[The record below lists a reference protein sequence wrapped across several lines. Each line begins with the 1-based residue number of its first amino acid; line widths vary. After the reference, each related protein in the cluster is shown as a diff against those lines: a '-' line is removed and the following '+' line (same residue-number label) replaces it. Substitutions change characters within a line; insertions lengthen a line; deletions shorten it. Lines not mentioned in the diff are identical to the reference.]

1 MTLNREI
8 DALKRLAYVHKE
20 LNAKTLD
27 GTLTDLSFF
36 ERSSKL
42 FEPLIESNVKVN
54 DNLKELEKGIKQQNM
69 PSVLESENRNR
80 IPEVRLTSK
89 KSFTEETGG
98 NSWFKLDK
106 DGNYYMACDKTE
118 TPRFKA
124 IDGKIIFSKDNNDC
138 IVDVTEG
145 LSELLFVKEF
155 DKTKVRKEDVE
166 QYYRLYGQLGV
177 KEGNSKRA
185 RQIHKSFPSID
196 REHFIKGGTGLEPK
210 VPRHRRCFNMDK
222 TIPDTLEGIRDRI
235 QVLLASKSFG
245 QENVNTE
252 LSNLIKYLQN
262 KNERLSR

>member
-1 MTLNREI
+1 ME
-8 DALKRLAYVHKE
+8 RLTHVRKE

-27 GTLTDLSFF
+27 RTLTDLSFF

-54 DNLKELEKGIKQQNM
+54 DNLQELEKGIKQQNM
-69 PSVLESENRNR
+69 LLGEPLVRLSALESENKNR
-80 IPEVRLTSK
+80 IPEVRLTPK

-98 NSWFKLDK
+98 NSWIKLDK
-106 DGNYYMACDKTE
+106 DSSYYMACDKTE
-118 TPRFKA
+118 TPRFKV
-124 IDGKIIFSKDNNDC
+124 IDGKIIFSKDKNDY

-155 DKTKVRKEDVE
+155 YKAKVRKEDVE

-185 RQIHKSFPSID
+185 RQIHKSFSSID

-210 VPRHRRCFNMDK
+210 VLRHQRCFNTDK
-222 TIPDTLEGIRDRI
+222 TIPDTLEGIINRI

-252 LSNLIKYLQN
+252 LSNLIKYLLN
-262 KNERLSR
+262 KYERLSR

>member
-8 DALKRLAYVHKE
+8 GALKRLDQVRKE

-27 GTLTDLSFF
+27 RTLTDLSFS

-69 PSVLESENRNR
+69 LSTLENENKNR
-80 IPEVRLTSK
+80 IPEVRLPPK

-98 NSWFKLDK
+98 NSWFKQDS
-106 DGNYYMACDKTE
+106 DGNYYLACDKTE
-118 TPRFKA
+118 TPRFKV
-124 IDGKIIFSKDNNDC
+124 INGKIIFSKDKNDY
-138 IVDVTEG
+138 IVDLTEG

-155 DKTKVRKEDVE
+155 DKNKVRKEDVE

-185 RQIHKSFPSID
+185 REIYKTFPSID
-196 REHFIKGGTGLEPK
+196 REHFIKGGTGLVAK
-210 VPRHRRCFNMDK
+210 PRGPNTDK
-222 TIPDTLEGIRDRI
+222 TIPDTLAGIRDRI

-252 LSNLIKYLQN
+252 LSNLIKYLCDI
-262 KNERLSR
+262 K

>member
-1 MTLNREI
+1 MILNREI
-8 DALKRLAYVHKE
+8 DALERLAHVRKE

-27 GTLTDLSFF
+27 RTLTDLSFF

-54 DNLKELEKGIKQQNM
+54 DNLKELEKVIKQQNM
-69 PSVLESENRNR
+69 LLGEQPLARLSTLESENKNR
-80 IPEVRLTSK
+80 IPEVRLIPK

-98 NSWFKLDK
+98 NTWFKLDK
-106 DGNYYMACDKTE
+106 DGSYYMACDKTE
-118 TPRFKA
+118 TPRFKV
-124 IDGKIIFSKDNNDC
+124 IDGKIIFSKDKNDY
-138 IVDVTEG
+138 IADLSEG

-196 REHFIKGGTGLEPK
+196 REHFIKGGTGL
-210 VPRHRRCFNMDK
+210 NTDK

-252 LSNLIKYLQN
+252 LTI
-262 KNERLSR
+262 